1 MHIVL
6 ALIGAL
12 AGAAIGHDSGAS
24 LFDAIAGICAGLALG
39 EVLVTRERL
48 RAIETT
54 LERLRAGK
62 PEAAPGP
69 RADATAHRPWADLE
83 PSRSAAARTPA
94 SHARSP
100 TVPISPAP
108 SSAARPAS
116 PPTPTRSRP
125 PTQPTTPTPTHAPPP
140 RPAAAPSPAGEWPG
154 FAALQSFF
162 TSGNLLVRVGVLLLF
177 FGIAFLL
184 RYLAEHTRIPIELRL
199 SGVAAAGLALLVLGW
214 RLRRSRAG
222 YALAVQG
229 GGVGIL
235 YLTVFAALRLYDLLT
250 PATAFP
256 LLVAIAML
264 SAVLAVAQNSQA
276 FAVLG
281 VTGGFLAPI
290 LASTGHGSHVVLFS
304 YYAVL
309 DAGIIAVAWFKAWRP
324 LNLVGFLFT
333 FVIASV
339 WGVLSYHAE
348 DFATSEPFLVLFFAL
363 YVGIAVLFTLRQ
375 PLELAGYVDGTLV
388 FGTPIA
394 VFGLQAAML
403 HERKHALAASAL
415 AMGVAY
421 LGVAALLF
429 LRRRGSQRLLVECFI
444 ALGLAFLT
452 LAVPLA
458 FDPRVNAATWAL
470 EGAALIWLGCRQG
483 RVLPRGAGLALL
495 VAAGCVLAGE
505 FHTQAGR
512 FALPLDALWSVVTL
526 TVAATYAAGLLQA
539 QRALLQDFERP
550 YSGLLFTWA
559 TTWWVVAGVTEL
571 DRWAPVSLVSGTQLV
586 FLSLT
591 ALGASEIHRRLGIGV
606 ARNLSLLLLP
616 VMLLFG
622 LAAAE
627 SWHAPVDQGGWFA
640 WPVAFSAFY
649 VLVHRHEGA
658 DGSSLA
664 NALHVLGGWLLVAL
678 LSWQT
683 AVTVGDYG
691 PAAAVWTAI
700 AWVLVPASVLLLLPV
715 VAARIPWPFLRHRG
729 AYGLASGG
737 LALFVA
743 LWSFSTNVLESGDAA
758 PLRYWPLLNP
768 LDIAQGFA
776 LLALARHRGTLTP
789 ASSRWPTALLA
800 ALGFVWLNAVLLRT
814 LHQWA
819 GIPYEAGAM
828 ADSTLVQTSLSI
840 LWTIVAVAT
849 MRMAVHRRDR
859 PAWLVA
865 AALLAVVIAK
875 LFLVDLSHSGSVE
888 RIVSFVGVAL
898 LIMAAGYFS
907 PLPPSA
913 EQRP

>member
-1 MHIVL
+1 MRVFL
-6 ALIGAL
+6 AVIGAL
-12 AGAAIGHDSGAS
+12 AGVAISGGSGAVP
-24 LFDAIAGICAGLALG
+24 FDAFAGICVGLAAG
-39 EVLVTRERL
+39 EVVVMRDRL
-48 RAIETT
+48 KAIETE

-62 PEAAPGP
+62 SQAATSS
-69 RADATAHRPWADLE
+69 RAASTPDRPWADLE
-83 PSRSAAARTPA
+83 PSRSAAAP
-94 SHARSP
+94 P
-100 TVPISPAP
+100 
-108 SSAARPAS
+108 ARPTA
-116 PPTPTRSRP
+116 RP
-125 PTQPTTPTPTHAPPP
+125 VAPPAAP
-140 RPAAAPSPAGEWPG
+140 RIAPATAPRTAAAPSPSAEWPG
-154 FAALQSFF
+154 FAALQRFF
-162 TSGNLLVRVGVLLLF
+162 TSGNLLVRIGVLLLF

-184 RYLAEHTRIPIELRL
+184 RYLAEHSRIPIQLRL
-199 SGVAAAGLALLVLGW
+199 SGVAAGGFALLVLGW

-256 LLVAIAML
+256 LLVAIAVL
-264 SAVLAVAQNSQA
+264 SAVLAIAQNSQA

-333 FVIASV
+333 FVIASA

-403 HERKHALAASAL
+403 YERQHALAVSAF

-421 LGVAALLF
+421 FAVAALLF
-429 LRRRGSQRLLVECFI
+429 LRRQGSQRLLVECFT
-444 ALGLAFLT
+444 ALGVAFLT

-470 EGAALIWLGCRQG
+470 EGAALIWLGCRQS
-483 RVLPRGAGLALL
+483 RIFPRGAGLALI

-505 FHTQAGR
+505 FHAQAGR
-512 FALPLDALWSVVTL
+512 FSLPLDALWSVVTL
-526 TVAATYAAGLLQA
+526 MVAATYAAGVLQA
-539 QRALLQDFERP
+539 QRARLQEFERL
-550 YSGLLFTWA
+550 YSGLLFTWGMV
-559 TTWWVVAGVTEL
+559 WWVAAGLTEL
-571 DRWAPVSLVSGTQLV
+571 DRWAPVALVSGTQLV

-591 ALGASEIHRRLGIGV
+591 ALAASEVHRRLGIGF
-606 ARNLSLLLLP
+606 ARYLSLLLLP
-616 VMLLFG
+616 VMLMFG
-622 LAAAE
+622 LGAVE
-627 SWHAPVDQGGWFA
+627 SGHAPVEQGGWFA
-640 WPVAFSAFY
+640 WPVAFSVFY
-649 VLVHRHEGA
+649 VLVHRHEGVP
-658 DGSSLA
+658 DLPLA
-664 NALHVLGGWLLVAL
+664 NALHVLGAWLLVGL

-691 PAAAVWTAI
+691 PVAPVWAAI
-700 AWVLVPASVLLLLPV
+700 AWVVVPASALLPIGT
-715 VAARIPWPFLRHRG
+715 AQISWPFLRHRG
-729 AYGLASGG
+729 AYGLVSAG
-737 LALFVA
+737 LALFVT
-743 LWSFSTNVLESGDAA
+743 LWSFSTNVLEDGEAA
-758 PLRYWPLLNP
+758 PLRYLPLLNP
-768 LDIAQGFA
+768 LDVAQAFA
-776 LLALARHRGTLTP
+776 LFALARYRRTLIP
-789 ASSRWPTALLA
+789 SPSRWPTAVLA
-800 ALGFVWLNAVLLRT
+800 ALGFLWLNAVLLRT

-819 GIPYEAGAM
+819 GIPFDASAM
-828 ADSTLVQTSLSI
+828 GDSTLVQTSLSI
-840 LWTIVAVAT
+840 FWTVVAVIT
-849 MRMAVHRRDR
+849 MRVAVRRGDR

-907 PLPPSA
+907 PLPPAADKAAVS
-913 EQRP
+913 RRTG